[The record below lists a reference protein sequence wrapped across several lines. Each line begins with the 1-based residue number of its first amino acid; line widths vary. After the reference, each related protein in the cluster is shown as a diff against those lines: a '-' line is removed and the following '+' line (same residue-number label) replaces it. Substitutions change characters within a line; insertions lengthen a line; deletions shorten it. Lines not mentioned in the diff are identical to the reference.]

1 MPVLRP
7 QPPPSK
13 PHSEPTAVSAE
24 ITPLPPREP
33 EPGAAYLQSFSV
45 RYEYPVYF
53 TEHLF
58 AHDNP
63 IFRQVL
69 LRREP
74 GKRHRFVAFID
85 ANVAASFPA
94 LEHDIAG
101 YAGVHADA
109 MELIAPAERVPG
121 GEQVKNDPAL
131 LTRLQHRL
139 VELGVDRHAFVVGI
153 GGGAFLDLVGYVASS
168 THRGI
173 RHVRVP
179 TTVLAQNDSGV
190 GVKNGINAFGVKN
203 LIGSFAPPFAVLNDS
218 DFLRTLQP
226 RDKIAGIAEAV
237 KVALI
242 RDRVFFE
249 WLEARADALR
259 ACDSVAM
266 ARMIRR
272 CAELHM
278 RQIAQG
284 GDPFES
290 GSARPLDYGHWS
302 AHKLEA
308 LTGHELRHGEA
319 VAIGLALD
327 TRYSVQTNMLEAG
340 ADERVHALLKRLGFH
355 LWHPAL
361 EARDAQGHW
370 LLLRGLEE
378 FREHLGGELT
388 VTLLRDIG
396 IGEEVHQMD
405 LHEIHRALA
414 WLRQREIGR

>member
-1 MPVLRP
+1 
-7 QPPPSK
+7 
-13 PHSEPTAVSAE
+13 VSAE
-24 ITPLPPREP
+24 VRSLPQRGDDRSAVYP
-33 EPGAAYLQSFSV
+33 QSFAV
-45 RYEYPVYF
+45 RYEYPVCF

-63 IFRQVL
+63 VFRETL

-74 GKRHRFVAFID
+74 GRRHRFVAFVD
-85 ANVAASFPA
+85 SNVAASFPSLA
-94 LEHDIAG
+94 HDIAG
-101 YAGVHADA
+101 YAGVHGEA
-109 MELIAPAERVPG
+109 MELLAHPEVVPG

-131 LTRLQHRL
+131 LTRLQQRL
-139 VELGVDRHAFVVGI
+139 VDLGVDRHAFVVGI

-173 RHVRVP
+173 RHIRVP

-190 GVKNGINAFGVKN
+190 GVKNGVNAFGVKN
-203 LIGSFAPPFAVLNDS
+203 LLGSFAPPFAVLNDS

-237 KVALI
+237 KVGLI
-242 RDRVFFE
+242 RDRMFFE
-249 WLEARADALR
+249 WLEAKADALR
-259 ACDSVAM
+259 ACEGAAM

-278 RQIAQG
+278 RQIAHG
-284 GDPFES
+284 GDPFET

-308 LTGHELRHGEA
+308 LTAHELRHGEA

-327 TRYSVQTNMLEAG
+327 ARYSVQVGMLPAG
-340 ADERVHALLKRLGFH
+340 GEDRVHALLKRLGFH
-355 LWHPAL
+355 LWHAAL
-361 EARDAQGHW
+361 ESRDADGHW
-370 LLLRGLEE
+370 LLLRGLQE

-388 VTLLRDIG
+388 ITLLRDIG
-396 IGEEVHQMD
+396 VGEEVHHMD
-405 LHEIHRALA
+405 SDEILRALV
-414 WLRQREIGR
+414 WLRRREQGA

>member
-1 MPVLRP
+1 M
-7 QPPPSK
+7 
-13 PHSEPTAVSAE
+13 TAE
-24 ITPLPPREP
+24 ITSLPQRNDERS
-33 EPGAAYLQSFSV
+33 AVYLQTFAV

-63 IFRQVL
+63 VFRETL

-74 GKRHRFVAFID
+74 ERRHRFVAFID
-85 ANVAASFPA
+85 SNVASSFPSLA
-94 LEHDIAG
+94 HDIAG
-101 YAGVHADA
+101 YADLYGEE
-109 MELIAPAERVPG
+109 MELLAHPEVVPG
-121 GEQVKNDPAL
+121 GEHVKNDPAL

-139 VELGVDRHAFVVGI
+139 VELRVDRHAFVVGI
-153 GGGAFLDLVGYVASS
+153 GGGAFLDLIGYVASS

-173 RHVRVP
+173 RHIRVP

-190 GVKNGINAFGVKN
+190 GVKNGVNAFGVKN
-203 LIGSFAPPFAVLNDS
+203 LLGSFAPPFAVLNDS

-242 RDRVFFE
+242 RDRMFFD
-249 WLEARADALR
+249 WLEASAGALR
-259 ACDSVAM
+259 ECEPNAM

-308 LTGHELRHGEA
+308 LTSHELRHGEA

-327 TRYSVQTNMLEAG
+327 ARYSVQVGMLPAG
-340 ADERVHALLKRLGFH
+340 GEDRVYSLLKRLGFH

-361 EARDAQGHW
+361 ESRDPEGHW
-370 LLLRGLEE
+370 MLLRGLEE

-388 VTLLRDIG
+388 ITLLRDLG
-396 IGEEVHQMD
+396 VGEEVHHMD
-405 LHEIHRALA
+405 ADEILRALG
-414 WLRQREIGR
+414 WLRRREHGA

>member
-1 MPVLRP
+1 M
-7 QPPPSK
+7 
-13 PHSEPTAVSAE
+13 SAE
-24 ITPLPPREP
+24 ISRLPERSE
-33 EPGAAYLQSFSV
+33 ERCAVYLQSFAV
-45 RYEYPVYF
+45 HYEFPVYF

-58 AHDNP
+58 VRDNP
-63 IFRQVL
+63 VFRDTL
-69 LRREP
+69 ARREP
-74 GKRHRFVAFID
+74 GRRHRFVVFID
-85 ANVAASFPA
+85 SNVAASFPSLA
-94 LEHDIAG
+94 HDIAG
-101 YAGVHADA
+101 YAVVHAEGMDLVA
-109 MELIAPAERVPG
+109 HPEVAPG

-131 LTRLQHRL
+131 LTRLQRRV
-139 VELGVDRHAFVVGI
+139 VELGIDRHAFVVGI
-153 GGGAFLDLVGYVASS
+153 GGGAFLDLIGFVAAS

-173 RHVRVP
+173 RHIRVP

-203 LIGSFAPPFAVLNDS
+203 LLGAFAPPFAVLNDS

-249 WLEARADALR
+249 WLEAKADALR
-259 ACDSVAM
+259 DCEPAAM
-266 ARMIRR
+266 NRMIRR

-278 RQIAQG
+278 RQIAHG
-284 GDPFES
+284 GDPFET

-308 LTGHELRHGEA
+308 LTAHELRHGEA

-327 TRYSVQTNMLEAG
+327 ARYSVKVGMLAAG
-340 ADERVHALLKRLGFH
+340 GELRVHALLKRLGFH

-361 EARDAQGHW
+361 ESRDNDGQYQ
-370 LLLRGLEE
+370 LLRGLQE
-378 FREHLGGELT
+378 FREHLGGDLT

-396 IGEEVHQMD
+396 VGEEVHQMD
-405 LHEIHRALA
+405 VQEILRALS
-414 WLRQREIGR
+414 WLRRQEQGA